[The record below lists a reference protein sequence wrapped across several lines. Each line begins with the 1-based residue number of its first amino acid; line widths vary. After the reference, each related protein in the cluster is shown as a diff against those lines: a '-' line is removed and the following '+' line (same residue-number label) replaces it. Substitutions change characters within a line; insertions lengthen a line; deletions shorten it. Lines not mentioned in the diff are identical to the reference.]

1 MAQKRKPQFF
11 WIDPNPLGAVE
22 QRLEQLF
29 VGRLLDGHAELTNR
43 GEDGKI
49 KCDKAGEPG

>member
-11 WIDPNPLGAVE
+11 WIDPNPPGAVE
-22 QRLEQLF
+22 QSLEQLF
-29 VGRLLDGHAELTNR
+29 VGRLLDGYAELTNR

>member
-11 WIDPNPLGAVE
+11 WIDPSPPGAVE

-29 VGRLLDGHAELTNR
+29 VGRLLGGYAELTNR

-49 KCDKAGEPG
+49 KRDKAGEPG